1 MARQAEGHWIGQAG
15 AKVVLSNQAIAK
27 MRGPGMSES
36 MELSDNRALADL
48 NPADPTL
55 FSQERI
61 LPLFE
66 QMRAEQPVHYCKASP
81 YGPFWSVTR
90 YHDIMAVDQNH
101 EHFSSDAHLGGILI
115 NDDNVGDVNSDF
127 FVQSFITMDPPDHGP
142 QRKAVSKI
150 VAPASLNNFESLI
163 RQRTQT
169 LLDSL
174 PVGEEFDWVD
184 SVSIELTTAMLATL
198 FDFPFEDRRKLT
210 RWSDVS
216 TAESNSPLVGSQEQR
231 VAELMECLAYFK
243 RLKQERRDGPAN
255 LDLVT
260 MLAQDAATADQPD
273 SQFLGNLMLLIVGGN
288 DTTRNTMSA
297 SINAFNQYPDQL
309 ELLRAKPELLG
320 NMVSEVVRW
329 QTPLAHMRRTALVDT
344 NIGSQPI
351 KKGDKVVMW
360 YYSGN
365 RDETVFDNAD
375 ALDITRANARKTISF
390 GFGLHRCLGMRL
402 AELQMRVLWQ
412 EILARWQRIEITGP
426 VERVESN
433 FVNGYATMPVRIV
446 A

>member
-1 MARQAEGHWIGQAG
+1 
-15 AKVVLSNQAIAK
+15 
-27 MRGPGMSES
+27 MSES
-36 MELSDNRALADL
+36 IELSDNTILADL
-48 NPADPTL
+48 NPADPKL
-55 FSQERI
+55 FSEEKI
-61 LPLFE
+61 LPYFK
-66 QMRAEQPVHYCKASP
+66 QMRAEQPVHYCKDSP

-90 YHDIMAVDQNH
+90 YHDIMAVDKDH
-101 EHFSSDAHLGGILI
+101 EQFSSDAHFGGIMI
-115 NDDNVGDVNSDF
+115 DDDIVGDPNSDF
-127 FVQSFITMDPPDHGP
+127 FVKSFITMDPPEHGP

-150 VAPASLNNFESLI
+150 VAPASLNSFEGLI
-163 RQRTQT
+163 RERTTT

-184 SVSIELTTAMLATL
+184 TVAIELTTMMLATL

-210 RWSDVS
+210 RWSDVT
-216 TAESNSPLVGSQEQR
+216 TAEADSPIVGSQEQR
-231 VAELMECLAYFK
+231 ISELMECLEYFK
-243 RLKQERRDGPAN
+243 RLKQERRDGPPN

-260 MLAQDAATADQPD
+260 MLAQDAVTADQPD

-288 DTTRNTMSA
+288 DTTRNTMSG
-297 SINAFNQYPDQL
+297 SINAFHQYPEQL
-309 ELLRAKPELLG
+309 DLLRAKPELLN

-329 QTPLAHMRRTALVDT
+329 QTPLSHMRRTVTVDT
-344 NIGSQPI
+344 NIGAQPV

-365 RDETVFDNAD
+365 RDESVFDNAD
-375 ALDITRANARKTISF
+375 ALDITRSNARATISF

-402 AELQMRVLWQ
+402 AEMQMRVLWQ
-412 EILARWQRIEITGP
+412 EILSRWQRIEVTGD

-433 FVNGYATMPVRIV
+433 FVNGYAKMPVRIV

>member
-1 MARQAEGHWIGQAG
+1 
-15 AKVVLSNQAIAK
+15 
-27 MRGPGMSES
+27 MSES
-36 MELSDNRALADL
+36 IEVSDNTILSAL
-48 NPADPTL
+48 NPADPKL
-55 FSQERI
+55 FSEEKI
-61 LPLFE
+61 LPYFK
-66 QMRAEQPVHYCKASP
+66 QMRAEQPVHYCKDSP

-90 YHDIMAVDQNH
+90 YNDIMAVDKDH
-101 EHFSSDAHLGGILI
+101 EQFSSDANFGGIMI
-115 NDDNVGDVNSDF
+115 DDDIVGDPNSDF
-127 FVQSFITMDPPDHGP
+127 FVKSFITMDPPEHGP

-150 VAPASLNNFESLI
+150 VAPASLNSFESLI
-163 RQRTQT
+163 RERTTT

-184 SVSIELTTAMLATL
+184 TVAIELTTMMLATL

-210 RWSDVS
+210 RWSDVT
-216 TAESNSPLVGSQEQR
+216 TAEADSPIVGSQEQR
-231 VAELMECLAYFK
+231 INELMECLEYFK
-243 RLKQERRDGPAN
+243 RLKQERRDGPPN

-260 MLAQDAATADQPD
+260 MLAQDAVTADQPD

-288 DTTRNTMSA
+288 DTTRNTMSG
-297 SINAFNQYPDQL
+297 SINAFHQYPEQL
-309 ELLRAKPELLG
+309 DLLRAKPELLP

-329 QTPLAHMRRTALVDT
+329 QTPLSHMRRTATVDT
-344 NIGSQPI
+344 NIGAQPV

-365 RDETVFDNAD
+365 RDESVFDNAD
-375 ALDITRANARKTISF
+375 ALDITRPNARATISF

-402 AELQMRVLWQ
+402 AEMQMRVLWQ
-412 EILARWQRIEITGP
+412 EILSRWQRIEITGD

-433 FVNGYATMPVRIV
+433 FVNGYAKMPVRIV